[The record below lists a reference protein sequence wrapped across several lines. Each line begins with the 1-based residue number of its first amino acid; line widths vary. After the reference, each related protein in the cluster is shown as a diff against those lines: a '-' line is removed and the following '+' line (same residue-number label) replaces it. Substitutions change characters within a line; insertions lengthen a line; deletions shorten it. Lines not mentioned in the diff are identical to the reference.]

1 MTDPILL
8 LTGAIALGLVV
19 LVVLMLRQGSA
30 LQSVAQS
37 AHAAQAGHHAL
48 QGHIDGMA
56 RAQTEVMRAQ
66 SELTSRVQT
75 VTEVFAGRQDELTR
89 MLNER
94 LDGMTQ
100 RVGQGLEAQ
109 TKSQT
114 DTLAKLSERL
124 AVIDRAQANITELS
138 SQVVGLQ
145 DILANKQARGAFG
158 QGRMEQIIADGLP
171 KGVYTFQHTL
181 SNGRRPD
188 CAVRLPNQA
197 GMMIIDAKFPLEA
210 FNALR
215 DADGP
220 EALKTAHARVRQDVT
235 KHITDIADRYF
246 IPGETQET
254 ALLFVPSEALYAEL
268 HDRFEDLIQR
278 AYKARVVIVSPTLLM
293 LSIHVMQA
301 TMRDVRM
308 REQAHLIQREVGT
321 LILDTSRLKDRV
333 DKLSTHFDQTR
344 RDIDQ
349 IVISADKIEKRGSK
363 IVELDTDE
371 DGATAAMLP
380 GLNGGRPHLDA

>member
-1 MTDPILL
+1 MDDPLILL
-8 LTGAIALGLVV
+8 ALAALGGLA
-19 LVVLMLRQGSA
+19 LLAILMLRQGA
-30 LQSVAQS
+30 TLHRVADN
-37 AHAAQAGHHAL
+37 AHAAQGQSHAL
-48 QGHIDGMA
+48 QSHVDNMA

-66 SELTSRVQT
+66 AELTSRVQT
-75 VTEVFAGRQDELTR
+75 VTEVIGRRQDELTR
-89 MLNER
+89 VLQER

-100 RVGQGLEAQ
+100 RLGTNLEAQ

-114 DTLAKLSERL
+114 DNLAKLAERL

-215 DADGP
+215 SAETP
-220 EALKTAHARVRQDVT
+220 EALKAAQGRVKRDVT
-235 KHITDIADRYF
+235 QHIADIAERYF
-246 IPGETQET
+246 IPGETQDT

-268 HDRFEDLIQR
+268 HDHFDDIIQR
-278 AYKARVVIVSPTLLM
+278 AYQARVVIVSPTLLM
-293 LSIHVMQA
+293 LSIHVMQS

-308 REQAHLIQREVGT
+308 REQAHVIQSEVSKLLI
-321 LILDTSRLKDRV
+321 DTSRLKDRV
-333 DKLSTHFDQTR
+333 EKLSTHFDQSR
-344 RDIDQ
+344 RDIDN
-349 IVISADKIEKRGSK
+349 ILISADKIEKRGAR
-363 IVELDTDE
+363 IVELETDDE
-371 DGATAAMLP
+371 DGLP
-380 GLNGGRPHLDA
+380 PVVEPAFERPRLDA